1 MPSSD
6 TTSHRSTLINFFITN
21 KRMPSVREIAKL
33 LGFNSPN
40 AAQRVIKKL
49 LVEHVIEKDSTG
61 RLIPGEEW
69 ITEKESASSG
79 KITIPL
85 LGTVQA
91 GFPTGAEESTDT
103 VTIDDWLVGK
113 RTNCF
118 MLRVSGDSM
127 VDAGILPGDMV
138 IIERGKSPKN
148 GNIVVAEVDHDWTL
162 KYYQNARGRVTLF
175 PANKAYP
182 PITARDELRI
192 AGVVNAVI
200 RKYG

>member
-1 MPSSD
+1 MPTSD
-6 TTSHRSTLINFFITN
+6 TSIHQSALTDFFTTN

-49 LVEHVIEKDSTG
+49 LVEKFIEKDSTG
-61 RLIPGEEW
+61 RLIPGKTW
-69 ITEKESASSG
+69 PLSDDTSSQ

-91 GFPTGAEESTDT
+91 GFPTGAEESSDT
-103 VTIDDWLVGK
+103 VTLDDWIIG
-113 RTNCF
+113 RRANCF

-162 KYYQNARGRVTLF
+162 KYYQNAHGRVTLF

-182 PITARDELRI
+182 PITAHDELRI
-192 AGVVNAVI
+192 AGIVNAVI
-200 RKYG
+200 RKYA